1 MVQKGRD
8 VVCKEGLRNT
18 SWPQATWAR
27 IWPADLWPLP
37 KGHGPVLVHRSGP
50 AWPEDTE
57 GWSSSFTY
65 GWSCGIA
72 VELAARWAEGA
83 WVQSW
88 SWSVQAAE
96 VRLYYP
102 THQSTDSCVQWKG
115 RKTEKWEWGAL
126 HYCLAAAL
134 QHPLLVNLTLRQ
146 LAKERCLQGQDHK
159 AGHKMDL
166 EMKH

>member
-57 GWSSSFTY
+57 GWSWSFTY
-65 GWSCGIA
+65 GWSWSCCGIGCQ
-72 VELAARWAEGA
+72 VGRGGLSTKLKLVSPG
-83 WVQSW
+83 SW
-88 SWSVQAAE
+88 SEAVLSHTPIHWLLCSVKRKE
-96 VRLYYP
+96 NWKMGVR
-102 THQSTDSCVQWKG
+102 
-115 RKTEKWEWGAL
+115 
-126 HYCLAAAL
+126 CLA
-134 QHPLLVNLTLRQ
+134 LLPRSSPPAPSIGKPNIVSTG
-146 LAKERCLQGQDHK
+146 KG
-159 AGHKMDL
+159 
-166 EMKH
+166 EMFTGSGS